1 MNCMDAPNVLLVE
14 NNPGKVS
21 LICNML
27 GQSYFDD
34 FKVELASTLAQ
45 SIEMMTVTPFD
56 AVLLEMVLSDSAG
69 LNTVRRIN
77 RGFPEAAII
86 VLSELNTNRL
96 ASQAIRY
103 GAQDFLEIK
112 FLSAKRLAQTINH
125 AIERKRNMSQKE
137 RLLADLTGAL
147 EEIEMLRKIIPVCA
161 GCNKIHDDNNRWRS
175 LESYLQKFSAK
186 TTKIAI
192 CPECEDTLYSGGRH
206 QRTESKS

>member
-1 MNCMDAPNVLLVE
+1 MDAPHVLLVE
-14 NNPGKVS
+14 NNPDNVS
-21 LICNML
+21 LICKML
-27 GQSYFDD
+27 GQSCFDD

-45 SIEMMTVTPFD
+45 SIEMMNATTFD

-69 LNTVRRIN
+69 LNTVRQITKR
-77 RGFPEAAII
+77 FPEAAII
-86 VLSELNTNRL
+86 VLNELSSNSL

-112 FLSAKRLAQTINH
+112 FLSAKRLVQTINY

-161 GCNKIHDDNNRWRS
+161 GCNKIHDANNRWRS
-175 LESYLQKFSAK
+175 LESYLQEFSVQTA
-186 TTKIAI
+186 KIAI
-192 CPECEDTLYSGGRH
+192 CPECEDTLYSGARH
-206 QRTESKS
+206 KRGEMRR